1 MIKTNVYSTYQN
13 NYYDNSVQRKEN
25 KAASNAEDI
34 ENKNVSKTEASGNTS
49 QVELSSKA
57 KSVLEQLA
65 KKYSNMDFFV
75 ADFANGDDAKEI
87 MSRGTKE
94 FSVLFSPEEL
104 EKMASDEKYLQE
116 KMEGIEGAVRMSE
129 QINEQFGFES
139 TFGNNTAATGSII
152 SKIGI
157 SFNDD
162 GSVSYFAELEKSSA
176 KQRERIEQA
185 REKRAEEKKEAAKK
199 EKAKERE
206 VAVSGKRVTVEA
218 SSEEELIQKITQID
232 WSEIKEERQE
242 VSGSRFD
249 YSI

>member
-1 MIKTNVYSTYQN
+1 MTTINTNYISSD
-13 NYYDNSVQRKEN
+13 YYGIMQKQQTAKEN
-25 KAASNAEDI
+25 INEKETTESSSVTGKTQLSQAAQEVL
-34 ENKNVSKTEASGNTS
+34 ENI
-49 QVELSSKA
+49 KA
-57 KSVLEQLA
+57 K
-65 KKYSNMDFFV
+65 YSDMDIFV

-116 KMEGIEGAVRMSE
+116 KMEGIGGAVRMSE

-139 TFGNNTAATGSII
+139 TFAKDTGSII

-157 SFNDD
+157 SFNED

-176 KQRERIEQA
+176 KQKERIEQA
-185 REKRAEEKKEAAKK
+185 REKRAEEKQEAAKK
-199 EKAKERE
+199 EKAIGRKE
-206 VAVSGKRVTVEA
+206 AVSGKKVALEA

-232 WSEIKEERQE
+232 WSEIKEEKQE